1 MSDFGKYSN
10 LIAQVETKTFPVE
23 NKHAI
28 IIVGNHTK
36 VVRGV
41 MISEDDARDIVST
54 IKARRRTWRVS
65 HREKNEEF
73 ASIIGNAGDTDE
85 GIHEKV
91 FDEIFN
97 NLTWTDYS
105 SGPFPDTSR
114 RHIPG
119 NVWIFGLKIFEIEC
133 YLKFQDR
140 ASGRVM
146 WISIHEAE
154 RALSFPFR

>member
-1 MSDFGKYSN
+1 MFS
-10 LIAQVETKTFPVE
+10 VE

-28 IIVGNHTK
+28 IVIENHIK
-36 VVRGV
+36 VVCGV
-41 MISEDDARDIVST
+41 MISEDDARDIVNT
-54 IKARRRTWRVS
+54 IKDRRRTWRVS

-73 ASIIGNAGDTDE
+73 ASTIGNAGE
-85 GIHEKV
+85 GVYEKI

-97 NLTWTDYS
+97 NLTWIDYS
-105 SGPFPDTSR
+105 SGPFPDASR

-119 NVWIFGLKIFEIEC
+119 DVWIFGLKIFEIEC

-140 ASGRVM
+140 PSGRVM

-154 RALSFPFR
+154 RPLSFPFQ